1 MRIGVQG
8 CCHGILDNLYSLASK
23 HNVEL
28 LIIGGDFQ
36 AIRNLSDFHSISVP
50 AKFKRLGD
58 FHKYYSQEKIAP
70 ILTIFVGGNHE
81 ASNYLEELPYG
92 GWIAPNIYYM
102 GRSSVIRVGNLRIGG
117 ISGIYSEFDYR
128 KGRYERLPYEYKMLK
143 SVYHTRE
150 FDVLSLKSLRSPID
164 IFLSHDWPRG
174 IEQHGDTAKL
184 LKNKP
189 FFRKEVEQNDLGSPA
204 LEEILNS
211 IKPKYWFAAHLHTR
225 FAATVHHKAV
235 PPSVY
240 NDVSELEES
249 RSSEEQHEI
258 PKKARTEA
266 NPEFDPEHLKETN
279 DCDDDASLVP
289 STSTTQFLALDK
301 CLPRRS
307 YFEVV
312 EIEPTEPFQEGD
324 LYMKYDPEWLSIVR
338 AMKPFQ
344 SSLVK
349 QTPLPPVDELHN
361 LIDKERKWVEDNIV
375 QKNKLGI
382 LRNFAPTAPFQSR
395 GITDRIIPATY
406 VNPQT
411 TSFLQLVGLQPEGNE
426 PLLSSSIKNE
436 NEIEL

>member
-36 AIRNLSDFHSISVP
+36 ALRNLSDFHGISVP
-50 AKFKRLGD
+50 QKFKRLGD
-58 FHKYYSQEKIAP
+58 FHKYYSQEKVAP

-102 GRSSVIRVGNLRIGG
+102 GRSSVICIGNLRIAG

-150 FDVLSLKSLRSPID
+150 FDVLSLKSLRLPID

-189 FFRKEVEQNDLGSPA
+189 FFRKEVEKNDLGSPA
-204 LEEILNS
+204 LEEIINS
-211 IKPKYWFAAHLHTR
+211 VKPRYWFAAHLHTR
-225 FAATVHHKAV
+225 FAATVHHNKIN
-235 PPSVY
+235 PSDYRNVFEQGG
-240 NDVSELEES
+240 SQ
-249 RSSEEQHEI
+249 SSDEQQENS
-258 PKKARTEA
+258 KKARTEVDTVP
-266 NPEFDPEHLKETN
+266 NPKPSLENGDHN
-279 DCDDDASLVP
+279 DDASQTP
-289 STSTTQFLALDK
+289 STLTTHFLALDK

-307 YFEVV
+307 YFEVIEV
-312 EIEPTEPFQEGD
+312 EPSKPFQDGD
-324 LYMKYDPEWLSIVR
+324 LYMKYDPEWLSIIR
-338 AMKPFQ
+338 AMQPFQ
-344 SSLVK
+344 SNSVE
-349 QTPLPPVDELHN
+349 QTPLPSLDELQK
-361 LIDKERKWVEDNIV
+361 LIDKERQWVEENIV
-375 QKNKLGI
+375 QKHKLGI
-382 LRNFAPTAPFQSR
+382 LRNFTPTAPFHSR
-395 GITDRIIPATY
+395 EITDKMIPVTS

-411 TSFLQLVGLQPEGNE
+411 TSFLQLIGLQPEGNE
-426 PLLSSSIKNE
+426 PSLSSSVKNE
-436 NEIEL
+436 DEIEL

>member
-1 MRIGVQG
+1 MKVGIQG

-36 AIRNLSDFHSISVP
+36 AIRNLSDFHGISVP
-50 AKFKRLGD
+50 QKFKRLGD

-70 ILTIFVGGNHE
+70 ILTVFVGGNHE
-81 ASNYLEELPYG
+81 ASNYLEELPFG

-150 FDVLSLKSLRSPID
+150 FDVLSLKSFRSPVD

-174 IEQHGDTAKL
+174 IEQHGDTIKL

-189 FFRKEVEQNDLGSPA
+189 FFRKEVERNDLGSPA

-211 IKPKYWFAAHLHTR
+211 IKPRHWFAAHLHTR
-225 FAATVHHKAV
+225 FAATVHHKDGS
-235 PPSVY
+235 PPVHK
-240 NDVSELEES
+240 DISELSHSKEE
-249 RSSEEQHEI
+249 HKI
-258 PKKARTEA
+258 TKKARIETTPQTDLEHA
-266 NPEFDPEHLKETN
+266 NENN
-279 DCDDDASLVP
+279 DHSNDTSQAW

-307 YFEVV
+307 YFEVL
-312 EIEPTEPFQEGD
+312 EIDPTESFQDGD

-338 AMKPFQ
+338 AMMPFQ

-349 QTPLPPVDELHN
+349 QTPLPSMDELQN
-361 LIDKERKWVEDNIV
+361 LIKKERQWIEDNVV

-382 LRNFAPTAPFQSR
+382 LRNFTPTAPFHSS
-395 GITDRIIPATY
+395 GITEKTIPATY

-411 TSFLQLVGLQPEGNE
+411 TSFLQLIGLQPECNE
-426 PLLSSSIKNE
+426 PLPQPSIKNKD
-436 NEIEL
+436 EIDL